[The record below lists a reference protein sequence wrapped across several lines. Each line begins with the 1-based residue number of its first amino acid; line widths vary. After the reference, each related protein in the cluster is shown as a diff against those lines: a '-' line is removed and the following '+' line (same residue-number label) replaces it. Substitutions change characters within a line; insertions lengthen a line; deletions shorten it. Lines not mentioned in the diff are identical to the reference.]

1 MERFKKIEN
10 QILLRYERPEEY
22 LTNHYPKNYFDFFI
36 DVGARGIK
44 NPWHINHMA
53 LANPETLFLGYEPDL
68 PYYNELVESTKD
80 LKNVK
85 MHREGFG
92 TGKQMNTPQGPN
104 QTVSLT
110 DIFTKNTLD
119 CNSTWAIKFD
129 CEGGE
134 YALMEDEC
142 RGCVELMK
150 KADHISLE
158 FHIQGAQ
165 YKGWERPNF
174 FIATNRSLPRSFVGP
189 EEWMMQNFSES
200 HDIFLTSYDQRLAL
214 KTFVLLSNKIMSSVD
229 SLFWKDLL

>member
-1 MERFKKIEN
+1 MTKIL
-10 QILLRYERPEEY
+10 QAYGRQEEY
-22 LTNHYPKNYFDFFI
+22 LTNHYPHNYFDFFI
-36 DVGARGIK
+36 DIGTRGIK

-53 LANPETLFLGYEPDL
+53 INNPETLFLGYEPDL

-110 DIFTKNTLD
+110 DIFTKNILD

-150 KADHISLE
+150 KADHIALE
-158 FHIQGAQ
+158 FHIQG
-165 YKGWERPNF
+165 GGRNF
-174 FIATNRSLPRSFVGP
+174 FTEKNNLPSSFDGS
-189 EEWMMQNFSES
+189 EEWMIKNFSES
-200 HDIFLTSYDQRLAL
+200 HDIFLTSYEKRLGL
-214 KTFVLLSNKIMSSVD
+214 KTFVLLSSKIVSSVD